1 MSSFNLSSYLAR
13 TKVATLL
20 PNDTSGATPAAENG
34 GSWVPN
40 GSGLGQGV
48 QITEGAEE
56 SSKKPIADIIGGIL
70 LAAKSSD
77 PQEIQNA
84 AKQAVN
90 AEVPEEFIG
99 NRNILNLV
107 TAIGRRADED
117 PEHVSTNFDTGE
129 KESSLDEL
137 AKELASYMGL
147 DPGELEVKA
156 LKSKSEG
163 GGMET
168 GDMTTTG
175 PSGVPDVRTAA
186 VGDEAEK
193 ELERQ
198 KEDPTHKRKKSNP
211 FRVLMGYVGKLRDH
225 GMSKREIVKKILRM
239 KNNRWDADTVR
250 KCVDIVTEMNRR
262 KKRKETT
269 DMPMDTLEDK
279 MFAPAFNLSR
289 WEKVAKLK
297 KAPKGADGDF
307 ESRKSIYDLERD
319 PRLMSV
325 TELLMEFLYMVS
337 AKQFVPGAAENSG
350 MGGVPDKKGI
360 RRKLEKVKAE
370 LKRRGYDSD
379 QLIDLLD
386 VTSGEGEEEE
396 EQEG

>member
-1 MSSFNLSSYLAR
+1 MSSFNLSSYLAK

-20 PNDTSGATPAAENG
+20 PNDTSGAVPTG

-40 GSGLGQGV
+40 GSGLGQGI

-56 SSKKPIADIIGGIL
+56 SSKKPIADIIGEIL
-70 LAAKSSD
+70 VAAKDSD
-77 PQEIQNA
+77 PQAIQNA
-84 AKQAVN
+84 AKKAIN
-90 AEVPEEFIG
+90 AEVPEEFTG
-99 NRNILNLV
+99 NRNVLNLI

-117 PEHVSTNFDTGE
+117 PNFVSTNLDTGE
-129 KESSLDEL
+129 KESSLDNL

-147 DPGELEVKA
+147 DPQELEIKA
-156 LKSKSEG
+156 LNSKSEG
-163 GGMET
+163 KGMET
-168 GDMTTTG
+168 EGLTTTA
-175 PSGVPDVRTAA
+175 PQMRMAA
-186 VGDEAEK
+186 VGDEAGKEIEK
-193 ELERQ
+193 Q

-225 GMSKREIVKKILRM
+225 GMPKREIVKKILRM
-239 KNNRWDADTVR
+239 KNNRWDAETVR

-262 KKRKETT
+262 KKKKETT
-269 DMPMDTLEDK
+269 DMTMGTLEGK
-279 MFAPAFNLSR
+279 MFAPAFNLSK
-289 WEKVAKLK
+289 WEKEAKLD

-307 ESRKSIYDLERD
+307 EDRKSIYDLERD

-325 TELLMEFLYMVS
+325 TELLMEFIYMVS
-337 AKQFVPGAAENSG
+337 AKQFVPGAAENNG
-350 MGGVPDKKGI
+350 MGGLPDKRSI

-379 QLIDLLD
+379 QLINLLD
-386 VTSGEGEEEE
+386 VTSGEEEE